1 MSSDFAINDD
11 HAVIQAIIQR
21 TAGEGVIL
29 ATGIK
34 ELKSDRWKWYNYD
47 LKQDAA
53 DIFAGRAKALT
64 DDSQLLYL
72 ADPYKLLALDGA
84 DSLLRDNME
93 ALGALQKNSN
103 CVILKYRLD

>member
-1 MSSDFAINDD
+1 M
-11 HAVIQAIIQR
+11 IQAIIQR

-34 ELKSDRWKWYNYD
+34 DLKSDRWRWYNYD
-47 LKQDAA
+47 MKQDAA
-53 DIFAGRAKALT
+53 DIFAGRAKVLT

-84 DSLLRDNME
+84 DSLLRENME
-93 ALGALQKNSN
+93 AVGALQKNSN
-103 CVILKYRLD
+103 CVVTRYSLD